1 MAVFQCCTYAET
13 GWGTSKRS
21 CGSFFN
27 PLALILKVLDA
38 EKLAVVL
45 PEVATSVHHLHH
57 LGLQVGSWFMCL
69 GLQLGSAVFLLLWSS
84 LRAGGV
90 SLTRR

>member
-57 LGLQVGSWFMCL
+57 LGLQ
-69 GLQLGSAVFLLLWSS
+69 LGSAVFLLLWSS

-90 SLTRR
+90 SLTRP